1 MIQNNS
7 NLFDVKDIILDFKL
21 NIISSKLSKTTH
33 YNSYQQKLYLY
44 KKKKKMKKVIY
55 SILTLGFLVSCSSG
69 GSDSPEPLSEQL
81 IIGTWELSEMN
92 SDLQV
97 FTIMNDSSRNIL
109 LDTSITYNREE
120 LIDIYDGTLAV
131 MRFDENGTVINM
143 DGDIANW
150 SLNDDQYRIYDSE
163 TEYTGDFSIDS
174 ERLILYDLMGEQ
186 LSYDTINQNWR
197 SYYSDFTFSKILK
210 ED

>member
-1 MIQNNS
+1 
-7 NLFDVKDIILDFKL
+7 
-21 NIISSKLSKTTH
+21 
-33 YNSYQQKLYLY
+33 
-44 KKKKKMKKVIY
+44 
-55 SILTLGFLVSCSSG
+55 
-69 GSDSPEPLSEQL
+69 
-81 IIGTWELSEMN
+81 MN

-150 SLNDDQYRIYDSE
+150 SLNDDQYRIYDSG
-163 TEYTGDFSIDS
+163 YTIS
-174 ERLILYDLMGEQ
+174 LL
-186 LSYDTINQNWR
+186 T
-197 SYYSDFTFSKILK
+197 LK
-210 ED
+210 D

>member
-1 MIQNNS
+1 
-7 NLFDVKDIILDFKL
+7 
-21 NIISSKLSKTTH
+21 
-33 YNSYQQKLYLY
+33 
-44 KKKKKMKKVIY
+44 MKKVIY

>member
-1 MIQNNS
+1 
-7 NLFDVKDIILDFKL
+7 
-21 NIISSKLSKTTH
+21 
-33 YNSYQQKLYLY
+33 
-44 KKKKKMKKVIY
+44 MKKVIY
-55 SILTLGFLVSCSSG
+55 SILTLVVSFH

-131 MRFDENGTVINM
+131 MYEN
-143 DGDIANW
+143 
-150 SLNDDQYRIYDSE
+150 IY
-163 TEYTGDFSIDS
+163 
-174 ERLILYDLMGEQ
+174 
-186 LSYDTINQNWR
+186 
-197 SYYSDFTFSKILK
+197 
-210 ED
+210 